1 MPTGRLARLSPVG
14 RRIAILVVLAAV
26 AAVPLASA
34 QDSGDGTPT
43 ITGGDPG
50 TTTGSTVTTPSPSTQ
65 IAAGVTIYGVDVG
78 GMTGEQAEA
87 AVQAAFDEPV
97 QFAWKKRKWWAAPDR
112 LGAKIY
118 VAGAVNRA
126 LAAPAESDVSVVVSI
141 KGATVD
147 DYIAY
152 LNRNFARPAKNSTL
166 RLVNLRPKISKA
178 RTGVDIREGDMRK
191 AITRALKRGD
201 RGPLMLA
208 AKVIQPSVTLR
219 NFGPIIVI
227 RRESKAL
234 YLYRGQRFWKKFG
247 VATGQASYPTPV
259 GNFEIVTMQRDP
271 WWYPPPDSEWA
282 QDQKPI
288 PPGPTNPLGTRWM
301 GLSAPLVGI
310 HGTPNAWSIGYSA
323 SHGCIRMLIPD
334 AEWLFDHVEVGTQ
347 VFIRSV

>member
-1 MPTGRLARLSPVG
+1 LTVL

-34 QDSGDGTPT
+34 QESGDTTPT
-43 ITGGDPG
+43 ITGGEPG
-50 TTTGSTVTTPSPSTQ
+50 TTTTGTTPAPDGT

-78 GMTGEQAEA
+78 GMTAADAQA
-87 AVQAAFDEPV
+87 AVQSAFDEPLR
-97 QFAWKKRKWWAAPDR
+97 FAWKKRKWWAEPER
-112 LGAKIY
+112 LGGKIY

-126 LAAPAESDVSVVVSI
+126 LTAPAGSDVSVVVSI
-141 KGATVD
+141 KGAALD

-178 RTGVDIREGDMRK
+178 RHGTDVREPDMRK
-191 AITRALKRGD
+191 AIIKALKHGD
-201 RGPLMLA
+201 RGPLKLA
-208 AKVIQPSVTLR
+208 ATVIEPTVTLAD
-219 NFGPIIVI
+219 FGPVIVI

-247 VATGQASYPTPV
+247 VATGQPSYPTPT
-259 GNFEIVTMQRDP
+259 GNFAIVTMQRNP

-282 QDQKPI
+282 KDEKPV

-334 AEWLFDHVEVGTQ
+334 AEWLFVLVEVGTP
-347 VFIRSV
+347 VFIRAV

>member
-1 MPTGRLARLSPVG
+1 MPVV

-34 QDSGDGTPT
+34 QQSGDDGTPT
-43 ITGGDPG
+43 ITGGDTG
-50 TTTGSTVTTPSPSTQ
+50 TTTTAPPSGQ

-78 GMTGEQAEA
+78 GMTAEQAKA

-97 QFAWKKRKWWAAPDR
+97 RFAWKKRKWWAAADR

-126 LAAPAESDVSVVVSI
+126 LSAPAGSDVSVVVAV
-141 KGATVD
+141 KGAVLD
-147 DYIAY
+147 EYIAY

-178 RTGVDIREGDMRK
+178 RTGVDIREPDMRK
-191 AITRALKRGD
+191 AITRALKQGT
-201 RGPLMLA
+201 RGPIPLA
-208 AKVIQPSVTLR
+208 AKVIEPSVTLR
-219 NFGPIIVI
+219 DFGPVVVI
-227 RRESKAL
+227 RRESKSL
-234 YLYRGQRFWKKFG
+234 YLYRGQRFWRKFG
-247 VATGQASYPTPV
+247 VATGQPSYPTPV
-259 GNFEIVTMQRDP
+259 GNFEIVTMQRNP

-282 QDQKPI
+282 KDQKPV

-334 AEWLFDHVEVGTQ
+334 AEWLFDHVEVGTP